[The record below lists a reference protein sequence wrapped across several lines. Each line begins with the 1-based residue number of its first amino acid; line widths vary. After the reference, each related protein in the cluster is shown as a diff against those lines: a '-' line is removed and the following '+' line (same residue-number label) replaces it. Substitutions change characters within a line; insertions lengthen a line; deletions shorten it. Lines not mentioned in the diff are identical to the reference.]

1 MEVWI
6 RQGMAYHPHTDG
18 PMPFPVPGWMWDRKL
33 GEQLYDERIRY
44 MRRVDQLGFDGLIFT
59 EHHYGPNGGLTPS
72 PLIMLSAAS
81 QVTEQI
87 KLVTMGIALALYPHP
102 VRVAEELAMVDNL
115 SHGRVVVGFISSG
128 AQSLYSYSV
137 PVAEERGRYHEAYDL
152 VVKAWQEENPFA
164 WHGEYFNYECVSIL
178 PRPLQQPHPPVW
190 TTAVSAESI
199 QWAAEH
205 RIALLASG
213 TVDQSRDMLN
223 YYQQY
228 AEIECGWTPM
238 PAQRG
243 IHREFFMARTKAEAQ
258 EQIDELMTRDSADQY
273 ARVFEAPVLQE
284 LERERYKVRSFAY
297 ARDGGRPARS
307 GRNLAGLR
315 GGSYLVGDPD
325 SMTEQIL
332 DQRKA
337 CGADVL
343 VIRPEIG
350 RMSLEQVGDSLELF
364 AREVLP
370 VLHQAS

>member
-18 PMPFPVPGWMWDRKL
+18 PMPFPVPGWMWDPKL
-33 GEQLYDERIRY
+33 GEELYDDRIRY
-44 MRRVDQLGFDGLIFT
+44 MRRVDELGFDGLIFT

-81 QVTEQI
+81 QVTERI
-87 KLVTMGIALALYPHP
+87 KLVTMGMALALYPHP

-115 SHGRVVVGFISSG
+115 SRGRLVVGFISSG

-152 VVKAWQEENPFA
+152 VVKAWQDENPFA
-164 WHGEYFNYECVSIL
+164 WHGEYFDYECVSIL
-178 PRPLQQPHPPVW
+178 PRPLQQPHPPTW

-205 RIALLASG
+205 HIAMLASG
-213 TVDQSRDMLN
+213 TVEQSRDILN
-223 YYQQY
+223 YYQEF
-228 AEIECGWTPM
+228 AESECGWTPT

-258 EQIDELMTRDSADQY
+258 ERIDELMNRDSADQY
-273 ARVFEAPVLQE
+273 SRIFEAPVLQE

-297 ARDGGRPARS
+297 ASDGGRPARS
-307 GRNLAGLR
+307 GRSLDGLR

-325 SMTEQIL
+325 SMAEQIL
-332 DQRKA
+332 EQQKA
-337 CGADVL
+337 CGANVL

-350 RMSLEQVGDSLELF
+350 RMTIDQVGDSLELF

-370 VLHQAS
+370 VLHRAT

>member
-6 RQGMAYHPHTDG
+6 RQGMAYHPETDG
-18 PMPFPVPGWMWDRKL
+18 PMPFPVPGWMWDREL
-33 GEQLYDERIRY
+33 GEQLYADRIRY
-44 MRRVDQLGFDGLIFT
+44 MRRVDKLGFDGLIFT

-81 QVTEQI
+81 QVTERI

-115 SHGRVVVGFISSG
+115 SRGRLTVGFISSG

-164 WHGEYFNYECVSIL
+164 WHGEHFDYECISIL

-190 TTAVSAESI
+190 TTAVAAESI

-205 RIALLASG
+205 RIAMLASG
-213 TVDQSRDMLN
+213 TVENSRDILN
-223 YYQQY
+223 YYQEY
-228 AEIECGWTPM
+228 AETECDWSPT

-243 IHREFFMARTKAEAQ
+243 IHREFFLAPTKAAAQ
-258 EQIDELMTRDSADQY
+258 KQIDTLMNRESADQY
-273 ARVFEAPVLQE
+273 ARVFEAPVLQD
-284 LERERYKVRSFAY
+284 LERERYKVRSFDY
-297 ARDGGRPARS
+297 AHSGGRPARS
-307 GRNLAGLR
+307 GRNLDGLR

-332 DQRKA
+332 EQRAA
-337 CGADVL
+337 CNADVL

-350 RMSLEQVGDSLELF
+350 RMTLEQVGDSLELF

-370 VLHQAS
+370 VLHRA